1 MYQRI
6 EYEIKN
12 KVAIIT
18 IDQLQYNNRVDMETC
33 DEMIQAMDVAGKD
46 PEVAC
51 VVITGKGDY
60 FCTGGRMNGFPDG
73 FTMDIKGFADAFSN
87 LNFAIYACKKPVI
100 AAVNGEATAGGLCI
114 MESCD
119 YAVIGKDC
127 KFGLV
132 EITRGTFPMLALA
145 IVAKALPKKL
155 VFELA
160 YGGEMVDAE
169 TIIKWNLANKVVDN
183 DRVLE
188 EACKFAEKL
197 STYNVLAAQL
207 GREAYYNMVNM
218 TTESAV
224 HYGKGQLLAL
234 LTAEDTKEAHY
245 ALQQGR
251 EPVYQGK

>member
-1 MYQRI
+1 
-6 EYEIKN
+6 
-12 KVAIIT
+12 
-18 IDQLQYNNRVDMETC
+18 
-33 DEMIQAMDVAGKD
+33 
-46 PEVAC
+46 
-51 VVITGKGDY
+51 
-60 FCTGGRMNGFPDG
+60 
-73 FTMDIKGFADAFSN
+73 
-87 LNFAIYACKKPVI
+87 
-100 AAVNGEATAGGLCI
+100 
-114 MESCD
+114 
-119 YAVIGKDC
+119 
-127 KFGLV
+127 
-132 EITRGTFPMLALA
+132 MLALA

-169 TIIKWNLANKVVDN
+169 TIMKWDLANKVTDN
-183 DRVLE
+183 DKVLE

-251 EPVYQGK
+251 NPVYQGK